1 MVATVVK
8 LESLEEEARIMTTI
22 TMAGTTFQERV
33 ESLEEEVVAEEGM
46 MAAACIGGMVGNGI
60 VGMAIPQEEKL
71 ASPEEEEET
80 VLT

>member
-1 MVATVVK
+1 MDNMMATVVK
-8 LESLEEEARIMTTI
+8 LESLEEERIMTTT

-33 ESLEEEVVAEEGM
+33 ESLEVAEEGM
-46 MAAACIGGMVGNGI
+46 MAAACIGGMAGNGI

-71 ASPEEEEET
+71 ASLEEEET

>member
-1 MVATVVK
+1 MFTVVK
-8 LESLEEEARIMTTI
+8 LESLEEERIMTTT

-33 ESLEEEVVAEEGM
+33 ESLEEEVAAVAVEGM
-46 MAAACIGGMVGNGI
+46 MAAACIGGMAGNGI

-71 ASPEEEEET
+71 ASLEEEET

>member
-1 MVATVVK
+1 MMATVVK
-8 LESLEEEARIMTTI
+8 LESLEEERIMTTT

-33 ESLEEEVVAEEGM
+33 ASLEVEEGM
-46 MAAACIGGMVGNGI
+46 MAAACIGGMAGNGI

-71 ASPEEEEET
+71 ASLEEEET

>member
-1 MVATVVK
+1 MDNMMATVVK
-8 LESLEEEARIMTTI
+8 LESLEEERIMPT

-33 ESLEEEVVAEEGM
+33 ESLEVAVEGM
-46 MAAACIGGMVGNGI
+46 MAAACIGGMAGNGI

-71 ASPEEEEET
+71 ASMEEEEET